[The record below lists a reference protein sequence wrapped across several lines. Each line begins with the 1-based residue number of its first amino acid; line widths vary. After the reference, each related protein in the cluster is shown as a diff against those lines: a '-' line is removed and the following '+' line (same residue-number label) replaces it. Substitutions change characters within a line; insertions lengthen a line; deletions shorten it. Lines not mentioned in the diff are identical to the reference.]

1 MQTCS
6 LTGAGADND
15 YIVLNRFDTL
25 VEAYYT
31 EGLRTGLTGLT
42 LLPLF
47 RVFCGK
53 AGENNQRT
61 I

>member
-1 MQTCS
+1 M
-6 LTGAGADND
+6 D

-47 RVFCGK
+47 WVFCGK
-53 AGENNQRT
+53 AGENSQRT